1 MQTTN
6 LTVGRDLGKG
16 SGDSRHMGRILIEYR
31 RRSMRGPGANLVL
44 WEHRG
49 RGHYGNLRADRS
61 QALRWGASGHVS
73 WVVGHG
79 RWFSAAAETQS
90 MQGLESQA
98 SARALQVPSMSMTCT
113 ALFVTGRLKCDW
125 KSIDLSL

>member
-1 MQTTN
+1 MA
-6 LTVGRDLGKG
+6 VIWGKG
-16 SGDSRHMGRILIEYR
+16 GGTLKHMGRILIEYR
-31 RRSMRGPGANLVL
+31 RGYVRGPGANLVL

-49 RGHYGNLRADRS
+49 RGHYRNLRADSS
-61 QALRWGASGHVS
+61 QTVRWGTSGHVS
-73 WVVGHG
+73 GAVGRG

-98 SARALQVPSMSMTCT
+98 SARALQGPNMCMMCT

-125 KSIDLSL
+125 KRIDLSS